1 MTHSTATSRQ
11 RVLGGLWGSLV
22 GDALGVPVEFE
33 DRSVLRADPV
43 EGPRSFGTH
52 HQPAGTWSDDGALIL
67 CTVDSLLAHEFDP
80 QDMGGRFVEWV
91 RRGLWT
97 AGGMAFDVGMATSD
111 ALHRIERGVPAENA
125 GGCAEYDNGNGS
137 LMRILPVALRFAA
150 RETPLLFSHVERAS
164 AITHGHVRSKR
175 ACAFF
180 AAVVRALL
188 RGEAPSGAVDRARA
202 EFRAHYGQGPDL
214 APFERVLN
222 GDLAATAE
230 GDVASSGYVLHTLH
244 ASLWCL
250 LTTSSYRECVLR
262 AVNLGGDTDTTA
274 CVAGGLA
281 GVYYGLNGIPDEWR
295 TGLLRQGDLNELLER
310 FANALRAPATR

>member
-1 MTHSTATSRQ
+1 MPHSTTDSRQ

-22 GDALGVPVEFE
+22 GDALGVPVEFQ
-33 DRSVLRADPV
+33 DRSVLKCDPV
-43 EGPRSFGTH
+43 TGPRSFGTH
-52 HQPAGTWSDDGALIL
+52 HQPGGTWSDDGALIL

-80 QDMGGRFVEWV
+80 QDMGCRFVEWV
-91 RRGLWT
+91 RRGLWA
-97 AGGMAFDVGMATSD
+97 AGGMAFDIGMATSD
-111 ALHRIERGVPAENA
+111 ALHRIERGVPAEKA
-125 GGCAEYDNGNGS
+125 GGWAEYDNGNGS

-150 RETPLLFSHVERAS
+150 SETALLFSHVERAS

-180 AAVVRALL
+180 AAVVRALMG
-188 RGEAPSGAVDRARA
+188 GEAPSHAVDRARA
-202 EFRAHYGQGPDL
+202 EFRAHYGQGPDM
-214 APFERVLN
+214 APFERVLTE
-222 GDLAATAE
+222 DLAATAE
-230 GDVASSGYVLHTLH
+230 DSVASSGYVLHTLH

-281 GVYYGLNGIPDEWR
+281 GIHYGLAAIPEEWR
-295 TGLLRQGDLNELLER
+295 RGLLRQDDLHDLLER
-310 FANALRAPATR
+310 FANALRAPSTR